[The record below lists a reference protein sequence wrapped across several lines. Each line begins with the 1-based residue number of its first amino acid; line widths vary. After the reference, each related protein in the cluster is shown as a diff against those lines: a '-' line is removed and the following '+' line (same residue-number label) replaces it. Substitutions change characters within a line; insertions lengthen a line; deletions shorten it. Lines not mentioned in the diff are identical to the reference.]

1 MRFLTNKMIEKV
13 MIKFSHTEKMII
25 KKLKT
30 LLFLCPPL
38 GGWGACFIF
47 LLLAAC
53 SGTRHLPNG
62 EKLYTGAE
70 IKLES
75 VGKVNLRSIK
85 AAAEQAVRP
94 APNKSY
100 FGIRPK
106 LWMYNIAGDE
116 PKSKL
121 KKWLK
126 KTGEAPVLLS
136 SVKPAVTAEI
146 IDARLFNMGIFKS
159 FTESQTIEKKRTAKL
174 NYNSHVHKPYI
185 VKYLVYDISDDS
197 LSRLILAEKH
207 NSLIR
212 PGDDYKLDALKT
224 ERMRIDAILKNKGY
238 FYFNPDYLLFKADTS
253 NINQDVSFKLTL
265 KDSIPK
271 NALTVYHINN
281 VHINQNYSLNERSS
295 RSAQDTMIV
304 ENMVFLGKEARMAVK
319 PKVLVNSIYLHKND
333 VFSRQN
339 HIITLNRLMSMGN
352 FKLVQVNFAE
362 NNDSGSGLLDVNI
375 LMTPMPKRTFR
386 AELNLVSKSNN
397 YAGPRMNLS
406 ILNRNTF
413 GGAELLNL
421 NLAGSFEAQIGNK
434 NENLYSY
441 SYNPQVEL
449 TFPRFYLPFKI
460 KNSSSF
466 YVPKTNILLSYNY
479 LKRVNYFDMRTF
491 RFSFGYKWNE
501 SIRKEHELNPI
512 DISYTNVG
520 NKSILFTDLLE
531 ANPFLKKSYE
541 EQFIAGGSYSFT
553 YNEQMLTG
561 KKLQSYFHLNSELAG
576 NVFSLTK
583 GIFGGKISS
592 ENPSKVVGSIY
603 SQYAKL
609 SLDGRSYLNFKDK
622 NKLAMRIF
630 AGVAQP
636 FGNSSVMPYT
646 KQFFAGGP
654 NSIRAFQIN
663 SVGPGT
669 YFQDTGKRGFL
680 QMGGDVKLEANAEYR
695 FNIYSYFKGALF
707 VDAGNVWLLKSN
719 PANTGSPF
727 MISKFMNEMAVGA
740 GIGLRIDVSFFILRF
755 DLAMPLRKPWLE
767 ENNRWVN
774 NEINFGS
781 SAWRNDNLVL
791 NVAIGYPF

>member
-1 MRFLTNKMIEKV
+1 MKNYIFLIL
-13 MIKFSHTEKMII
+13 IS
-25 KKLKT
+25 
-30 LLFLCPPL
+30 
-38 GGWGACFIF
+38 

-53 SGTRHLPNG
+53 SGTKHLPNG

-70 IKLES
+70 IKLENADKLNKKL
-75 VGKVNLRSIK
+75 VK
-85 AAAEQAVRP
+85 AAAEGAVRP
-94 APNKSY
+94 SPNKSY
-100 FGIRPK
+100 FGLRPK

-146 IDARLFNMGIFKS
+146 IDAQLFNMGIFKS
-159 FTESQTIEKKRTAKL
+159 FTESKTIEKELTAKVI
-174 NYNSHVHKPYI
+174 YTSHVHKPYI
-185 VKYLVYDISDDS
+185 VKDLSYDISDDS
-197 LSRLILAEKH
+197 LSRLILSEKDKT
-207 NSLIR
+207 LIK
-212 PGDDYKLDALKT
+212 PGDNYNLDALKT
-224 ERMRIDAILKNKGY
+224 ERMRIDAFLKNKGY
-238 FYFNPDYLLFKADTS
+238 FYFNPDHLLFKADTS

-271 NALTVYHINN
+271 DALTVYHINN
-281 VHINQNYSLNERSS
+281 VHINQNYSLNERRL
-295 RSAQDTMIV
+295 RSAQDTIIV
-304 ENMVFLGKEARMAVK
+304 ENMVFFGKEERMAIK

-362 NNDSGSGLLDVNI
+362 NNDSGPGLLDVNI

-386 AELNLVSKSNN
+386 AELDLVSKSNN

-413 GGAELLNL
+413 SGAELLNL

-434 NENLYSY
+434 EENLYSY
-441 SYNPQVEL
+441 SYNPQMEL
-449 TFPRFYLPFKI
+449 TFPRFLLPFKI
-460 KNSSSF
+460 KSSSSF
-466 YVPKTNILLSYNY
+466 YVPKTRLLLSYNY

-491 RFSFGYKWNE
+491 QFVYGFKWKEN
-501 SIRKEHELNPI
+501 IRKEHELNPI
-512 DISYTNVG
+512 DISYTKVG
-520 NKSILFTDLLE
+520 NQSDAFSTLLDSI
-531 ANPFLKKSYE
+531 PFLKKSYE

-561 KKLQSYFHLNSELAG
+561 KKLQSYFRLESELAG
-576 NVFSLTK
+576 NVFSLANR
-583 GIFGGKISS
+583 IGGVKVSS
-592 ENPSKVVGSIY
+592 ANPSTILGSIY

-609 SLDGRSYLNFKDK
+609 SIDGRTYYNFKDK
-622 NKLAMRIF
+622 NKLAVRLF
-630 AGVAQP
+630 AGVAKP
-636 FGNSSVMPYT
+636 FGNSAVMPYS
-646 KQFFAGGP
+646 KQFFSGGP

-669 YFQDTGKRGFL
+669 YDQKTDTLGIV
-680 QMGGDVKLEANAEYR
+680 QIGGDIKLEMNAEYR
-695 FNIYSYFKGALF
+695 FGIYRFFKGALF
-707 VDAGNVWLLKSN
+707 VDAGNVWLQKSN
-719 PANTGSPF
+719 PSNLGTPF
-727 MISKFMNEMAVGA
+727 QFSGFMKELAVGA
-740 GIGLRIDVSFFILRF
+740 GVGMRIDVSFFILRF
-755 DLAMPLRKPWLE
+755 DLAMPLRKKPELE
-767 ENNRWVN
+767 DNFRWVT

>member
-1 MRFLTNKMIEKV
+1 MKHLNN
-13 MIKFSHTEKMII
+13 
-25 KKLKT
+25 
-30 LLFLCPPL
+30 
-38 GGWGACFIF
+38 IF
-47 LLLAAC
+47 LLILISLLLASC
-53 SGTRHLPNG
+53 SGTQHLPTG

-75 VGKVNLRSIK
+75 VGKVNSRSIK
-85 AAAEQAVRP
+85 AAVGQAVRP

-106 LWMYNIAGDE
+106 LWMYNTAGDE
-116 PKSKL
+116 PQSKF

-126 KTGEAPVLLS
+126 KTGQAPVLLS
-136 SVKPAVTAEI
+136 DVKPAVTAEI
-146 IDARLFNMGIFKS
+146 IDARLFNMGIFES
-159 FTESQTIEKKRTAKL
+159 FTESKTIEKKRTAKVI
-174 NYNSHVHKPYI
+174 YTSHVHKPYR
-185 VKYLVYDISDDS
+185 VKSLVYDIPDDS
-197 LSRLILAEKH
+197 LSRLVLAEKDKT
-207 NSLIR
+207 LIK

-224 ERMRIDAILKNKGY
+224 ERMRIDAFVKNKGY

-253 NINQDVSFKLTL
+253 HVNQDVSFKLTL

-281 VHINQNYSLNERSS
+281 VLINQNYSLNERTP
-295 RSAQDTMIV
+295 RSTQDTMIV
-304 ENMVFLGKEARMAVK
+304 GNMVFFGKEAQMAIK

-352 FKLVQVNFAE
+352 FKLVQVNFADTK
-362 NNDSGSGLLDVNI
+362 DSGQGLLDVNI

-386 AELNLVSKSNN
+386 AELDLVSKSNN

-434 NENLYSY
+434 AENLYSY

-449 TFPRFYLPFKI
+449 TFPRFYVPFKI
-460 KNSSSF
+460 KNSTSF

-512 DISYTNVG
+512 DISYTTIG
-520 NKSILFTDLLE
+520 NKSAAFTALLDSI
-531 ANPFLKKSYE
+531 PFLKKSYE

-561 KKLQSYFHLNSELAG
+561 KKLQSYFHLNAELAG

-583 GIFGGKISS
+583 GIFGDKISS

-609 SLDGRSYLNFKDK
+609 SLDGRSYFNFKDK
-622 NKLAMRIF
+622 NKLALRVF
-630 AGVAQP
+630 AGVAHP

-669 YFQDTGKRGFL
+669 FYQDTGKRGFL

-727 MISKFMNEMAVGA
+727 MFSKFMNEMAVGA
-740 GIGLRIDVSFFILRF
+740 GLGLRIDVSFFILRF

-767 ENNRWVN
+767 ENNRWVT

-781 SAWRNDNLVL
+781 SAWRKDNLVL

>member
-1 MRFLTNKMIEKV
+1 
-13 MIKFSHTEKMII
+13 MII
-25 KKLKT
+25 KKLKA
-30 LLFLCPPL
+30 LLFLSPPW
-38 GGWGACFIF
+38 GVWGAV
-47 LLLAAC
+47 LLLASC
-53 SGTRHLPNG
+53 SGTRHLPDG

-75 VGKVNLRSIK
+75 AEHVNKKQIK
-85 AAAEQAVRP
+85 AAAAGAVRP
-94 APNKSY
+94 LPNKGF

-106 LWMYNIAGDE
+106 LWMNNLAGPE
-116 PKSKL
+116 PKTKL
-121 KKWLK
+121 EKWLK
-126 KTGEAPVLLS
+126 KTGEPPVLMS
-136 SVKPAVTAEI
+136 SVKPSVTAEI
-146 IDARLFNMGIFKS
+146 IDARLFNMGIFRS
-159 FTESQTIEKKRTAKL
+159 FTEYKTEDKKNSAKVI
-174 NYNSHVHKPYI
+174 YTSHLHKPYV
-185 VKYLVYDISDDS
+185 VKELLYNISDDS
-197 LSRLILAEKH
+197 VSRLILLEKDKT
-207 NSLIR
+207 LIK
-212 PGDDYKLDALKT
+212 PGDDYNLDALKT
-224 ERMRIDAILKNKGY
+224 ERMRIDAFLKNKGY
-238 FYFNPDYLLFKADTS
+238 FYFNPDHLLFKADTS
-253 NINQDVSFKLTL
+253 NINQDVSFTLTL
-265 KDSIPK
+265 KDSIPVD
-271 NALTVYHINN
+271 ALTVYHINN
-281 VHINQNYSLNERSS
+281 VHVNQNYSLNER
-295 RSAQDTMIV
+295 RSQNAQDTIV
-304 ENMVFLGKEARMAVK
+304 VGDIVFFGREERMAIK
-319 PKVLVNSIYLHKND
+319 PKVLSKSIYLRKND

-362 NNDSGSGLLDVNI
+362 NNDSGPGLLDVNI

-386 AELNLVSKSNN
+386 AEFDLVSKSNN
-397 YAGPRMNLS
+397 YAGPRMNMS

-449 TFPRFYLPFKI
+449 TFPRFILPFNI
-460 KNSSSF
+460 KGSSSF
-466 YVPKTNILLSYNY
+466 YVPKTRLLLSYNY

-491 RFSFGYKWNE
+491 KFVYGFKWKEN
-501 SIRKEHELNPI
+501 IRKEHELNPI
-512 DISYTNVG
+512 DISYTQIG
-520 NKSILFTDLLE
+520 NKSTTFTDLLE

-561 KKLQSYFHLNSELAG
+561 KKLQSYFQGNSELAG
-576 NVFSLTK
+576 NVFSLAN
-583 GIFGGKISS
+583 GIFGNKVSS

-622 NKLAMRIF
+622 NKLAMRVF

-636 FGNSSVMPYT
+636 FGNSSVMPYI
-646 KQFFAGGP
+646 KQFFSGGP

-695 FNIYSYFKGALF
+695 FGIYSFFKGALF

-727 MISKFMNEMAVGA
+727 MFSKFMNQMAVGA
-740 GIGLRIDVSFFILRF
+740 GAGIRIDVSFFILRF

-767 ENNRWVN
+767 ENNRWVT

-781 SAWRNDNLVL
+781 SAWRSDNLVL